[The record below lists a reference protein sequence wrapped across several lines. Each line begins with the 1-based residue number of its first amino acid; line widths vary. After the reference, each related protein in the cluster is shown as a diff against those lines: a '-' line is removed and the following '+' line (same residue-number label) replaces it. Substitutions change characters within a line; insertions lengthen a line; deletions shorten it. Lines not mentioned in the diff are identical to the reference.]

1 MLFEIVTFNIDG
13 IKRKHSRPSKLAG
26 VAQQF
31 GGNLS
36 HLTCDYLIVRDQN
49 TYPFRGDIEARRVIK
64 TWVVLSWQEHVTAL
78 RECSFTPVI
87 IFIQSEKTDLDL
99 PFSSST
105 TARILLLSPVNG
117 VSEYLVRLY
126 IYAENCMNH
135 LFSRHIMSAIRG

>member
-1 MLFEIVTFNIDG
+1 TQSVLFEIVTFNIDG

-36 HLTCDYLIVRDQN
+36 HFTCDYLIVRDQN

-87 IFIQSEKTDLDL
+87 IFIQSEK
-99 PFSSST
+99 
-105 TARILLLSPVNG
+105 N
-117 VSEYLVRLY
+117 
-126 IYAENCMNH
+126 
-135 LFSRHIMSAIRG
+135 

>member
-1 MLFEIVTFNIDG
+1 
-13 IKRKHSRPSKLAG
+13 

-36 HLTCDYLIVRDQN
+36 HLTCDYLIVR
-49 TYPFRGDIEARRVIK
+49 GGIEARRVIK

-117 VSEYLVRLY
+117 VSE
-126 IYAENCMNH
+126 
-135 LFSRHIMSAIRG
+135 